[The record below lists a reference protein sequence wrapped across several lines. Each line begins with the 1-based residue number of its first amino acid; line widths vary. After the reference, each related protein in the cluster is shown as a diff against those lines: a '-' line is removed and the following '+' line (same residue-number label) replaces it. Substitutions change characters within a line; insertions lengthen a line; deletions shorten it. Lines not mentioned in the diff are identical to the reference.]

1 MHFGDG
7 ALIAD
12 GERDDDAR
20 IRRTGK
26 RFPPAALGASPV
38 GMAGYSGGGMA
49 TGWAAALA
57 PNYAPELPIVGV
69 AQGGV
74 PVNIGQLARDLGGSP
89 SPLFGLGFAAAL
101 GLEREYPQQA
111 RISDVLN
118 PEGMALRN
126 QLANACTNEIVAAGA
141 NKSYADVAFGPGMAD
156 PAADAVLDENSLQL
170 YPGVPRAPVY
180 EWHGSAD
187 PVSLGAAQQ
196 LAGRYCAAG
205 LPVLF
210 DVIAGAD
217 HGTAIAPG
225 GLRALGYLADR
236 FAGVAPPSNC

>member
-1 MHFGDG
+1 MAHEPTRQR
-7 ALIAD
+7 LH
-12 GERDDDAR
+12 ERD
-20 IRRTGK
+20 RRRRSEQELRGTSRSGPAWQI
-26 RFPPAALGASPV
+26 PPP
-38 GMAGYSGGGMA
+38 
-49 TGWAAALA
+49 T
-57 PNYAPELPIVGV
+57 
-69 AQGGV
+69 
-74 PVNIGQLARDLGGSP
+74 
-89 SPLFGLGFAAAL
+89 
-101 GLEREYPQQA
+101 
-111 RISDVLN
+111 
-118 PEGMALRN
+118 
-126 QLANACTNEIVAAGA
+126 
-141 NKSYADVAFGPGMAD
+141 
-156 PAADAVLDENSLQL
+156 AVLDENSLQL